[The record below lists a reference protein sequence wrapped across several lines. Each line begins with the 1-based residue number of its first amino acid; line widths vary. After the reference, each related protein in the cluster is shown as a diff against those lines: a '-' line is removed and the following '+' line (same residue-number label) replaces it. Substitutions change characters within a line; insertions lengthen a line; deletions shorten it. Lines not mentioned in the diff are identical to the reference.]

1 MFMSFTMIMIV
12 SFIGWE
18 MLKVMPALLKSWM
31 TAIFTSKH
39 LYLAEHQPYEP
50 LQEDGTQVFHR
61 PVMHLVHTM
70 PERLRIRDTDNGTEL
85 KEQIANLEA
94 LHEAFRRGAI
104 REIYKN

>member
-1 MFMSFTMIMIV
+1 
-12 SFIGWE
+12 
-18 MLKVMPALLKSWM
+18 
-31 TAIFTSKH
+31 
-39 LYLAEHQPYEP
+39 
-50 LQEDGTQVFHR
+50 
-61 PVMHLVHTM
+61 MHLVHTM